1 MSAKTKPQ
9 VLVSDKLAKEG
20 VEILEKKCDVTV
32 KTGLPEDELIK
43 IIPKFDALLVR
54 AATKAN
60 AKVIAAAKN
69 MKIIGRAGVGVDNI
83 DVEAATK
90 AGILVVNSPEGN
102 ILSAAEHAIALMM
115 SLARNIPQ
123 ANSSMHE
130 GKWDKNK
137 FVGVQ
142 VSEKT
147 LGIIGFGKIGKLVG
161 ERAAGLGMRLL
172 VADPYTTEEA
182 TARIGAKLVD
192 KKTLL
197 KEADYITFHVP
208 KSAETFHMCST
219 EEFKKMKTGVR
230 IINCS
235 RGGVVDEAAL
245 CEAVS
250 SGKVIGAALDVFEKE
265 PLEAG
270 SPLLNLPNIIVTP
283 HLGASTE
290 EAQLNVA
297 IDVAK
302 QFLDYFDGQPPT
314 AAVNMPALKPE
325 ILRINQPYFALAG
338 KLGALI
344 AGMLDDSVESIDV
357 TYEGVFAEMQ
367 TSVIT
372 RYFLMGLLKPHF
384 SDSVNVVNAP
394 ILFKSRGV
402 KLAETSIGRD
412 SCNID
417 AMSVSVKTREG
428 IRAAAATLVSGETR
442 IINIDGFKIDLVP
455 EGHVL
460 VIAHTDKPGM
470 IGKVGTLLGDKN
482 INIAGMQVGREKV
495 RGKAVMA
502 LMVDDDVPQDVMKA
516 LKDVSGIRSVKLIVF

>member
-1 MSAKTKPQ
+1 MSAKTKPN
-9 VLVSDKLAKEG
+9 VLVSDKLAQEG
-20 VEILEKKCDVTV
+20 VEILRKKCDVTV

-54 AATKAN
+54 AATKVN

-115 SLARNIPQ
+115 SLARNVPQ
-123 ANSSMHE
+123 ANASMHE
-130 GKWDKNK
+130 GKWEKNK

-147 LGIIGFGKIGKLVG
+147 LGIVGFGKIGKLVG

-182 TARIGAKLVD
+182 AARIGAKLVD
-192 KKTLL
+192 MKTLL

-208 KSAETFHMCST
+208 KSSETYHLCST
-219 EEFKKMKTGVR
+219 GEFKKMKTGVR

-235 RGGVVDEAAL
+235 RGGVIDEAAL
-245 CEAVS
+245 FEAIS
-250 SGKVIGAALDVFEKE
+250 GGKVAGAALDVFEKE
-265 PLEAG
+265 PLEK
-270 SPLLNLPNIIVTP
+270 SPLLSLPNVIVTP
-283 HLGASTE
+283 HLGASTA

-302 QFLDYFDGQPPT
+302 QFLDYFDGLPPT
-314 AAVNMPALKPE
+314 AAVNMPAIKPE
-325 ILRINQPYFALAG
+325 MLRLNQPYFTLAE
-338 KLGALI
+338 KLGALM
-344 AGMLDDSVESIDV
+344 AGLLDDSVESIEV
-357 TYEGVFAEMQ
+357 TYEGAFAEMQ
-367 TSVIT
+367 TNVIT
-372 RYFLMGLLKPHF
+372 RYFLMGLLKPRF

-402 KLAETSIGRD
+402 KLAEASIGRD

-417 AMSVSVKTREG
+417 AMSVAVTTREVT
-428 IRAAAATLVSGETR
+428 RTAAATLVNGETR
-442 IINIDGFKIDLVP
+442 IINLDGFKIDLVT
-455 EGHVL
+455 EGNVL
-460 VIAHTDKPGM
+460 AIAHTDKPGM
-470 IGKVGTLLGDKN
+470 IGRVGTLLGDRN

-502 LMVDDDVPQDVMKA
+502 LRVDDDVPQAVIKA
-516 LKDVSGIRSVKLIVF
+516 LKEIPGIRSVKLIVF